1 MEFNLKHTR
10 ILLMVLALLVS
21 VVGFSQSRTITGKV
35 MGSDSQ
41 EPLIGVSIVIKGTT
55 IGTITDVDGS
65 YTIATASGQTLVY
78 SFIGYNKQ
86 ERVVGDAAT
95 IDVTLQLDT
104 ERLGEVVVIGYG
116 QVKKSD
122 ATGSVLAVTSED
134 FNKGAITSPQ
144 ELVVGKIAGV
154 QITTPG
160 GAPGSGAT
168 IRIRG
173 GSSLSASNDPLIVI
187 DGVPVDNSGI
197 SGMSDPL
204 STINPNDI

>member
-65 YTIATASGQTLVY
+65 YTIAAASGQTLVY

-95 IDVTLQLDT
+95 INVILDVNAEL
-104 ERLGEVVVIGYG
+104 LGEVVAIGYG
-116 QVKKSD
+116 VQKKTDKTGAVANVKAEDLGQGVLTD
-122 ATGSVLAVTSED
+122 AIQALQGKAAGVMITKK
-134 FNKGAITSPQ
+134 KGATPMLVSLLKFVEQVVLIQ
-144 ELVVGKIAGV
+144 E
-154 QITTPG
+154 
-160 GAPGSGAT
+160 
-168 IRIRG
+168 
-173 GSSLSASNDPLIVI
+173 
-187 DGVPVDNSGI
+187 
-197 SGMSDPL
+197 
-204 STINPNDI
+204 PNLCT